1 MAFRLSQR
9 SLTALVGVHPDLVRV
24 VKRAIEITDQDFLV
38 VQGRRSKEEA
48 WENWGK
54 GRTLAQCRAA
64 GVPDKYAKP
73 GLAKVTFLKN
83 PLSTNHL
90 VKADGYGHAVDL
102 SPYPVDYEGPAKFPK
117 HEAIAK
123 AMKAAAAELGIKTGW
138 GGDWK
143 TTKDRPHFEL
153 VR

>member
-9 SLTALVGVHPDLVRV
+9 SLTALAGVHPDLVRV
-24 VKRAIEITDQDFLV
+24 VKRAIEITTQDFLV
-38 VQGRRSKEEA
+38 VQGRRTKEEA

-54 GRTLAQCRAA
+54 GRTLQQCRAA

-73 GLAKVTFLKN
+73 ALAKVTFLKN
-83 PLSTNHL
+83 PLSSNHL
-90 VKADGYGHAVDL
+90 VKGDGYGHAVDL
-102 SPYPVDYEGPAKFPK
+102 TPYPVDYEGPAKFPK

-123 AMKAAAAELGIKTGW
+123 AMKAAATELGVKIVW

-143 TTKDRPHFEL
+143 STKDRPHFEL